1 MQDTGVR
8 KLASRTSQLA
18 DLVLEAIRSG
28 QYSSGD
34 QLPTEHALAERYG
47 VSRAS
52 ARAAL
57 GMLADRGFVYRLHG
71 HGTFVSRRSAK
82 VHTLNEAVSFGTMLT
97 AQGLEY
103 EVLVHEAQIDT
114 AGLEVADALDLES
127 ADELILRFRKSFLVG
142 SDAYMHNL
150 NSVPMSV
157 IGTDTAERA
166 CVDHTMLD
174 PLDLL
179 IDSYSAEPT
188 AYVLSTLE
196 PVSAPLIGYEDLG
209 VEQGTP
215 FIKVTE
221 VGWTEKDRPIW
232 HSVEFHSASPLI
244 MQVMRVKY

>member
-1 MQDTGVR
+1 MDDTRVS
-8 KLASRTSQLA
+8 KPASRISQLA
-18 DLVLEAIRSG
+18 DRVLEAIRSG
-28 QYSSGD
+28 EYRSGD

-103 EVLVHEAQIDT
+103 EVRVHDAAVAA
-114 AGLEVADALDLES
+114 AGLEVASALDLES
-127 ADELILRFRKSFLVG
+127 PDVQVLRFRKSFLVG
-142 SDAYMHNL
+142 AEAYMHNL
-150 NSVPMSV
+150 NSVPLAV
-157 IGTDTAERA
+157 LGADVAERA
-166 CVDHTMLD
+166 CRDHAMLD
-174 PLDLL
+174 PLDSL
-179 IDSYSAEPT
+179 IDSHSAAPT

-196 PVSAPLIGYEDLG
+196 PVAAPLSGYEELA
-209 VEQGTP
+209 VEAGTP
-215 FIKVTE
+215 FIKATE

-232 HSVEFHSASPLI
+232 HSVEFHSASPLV
-244 MQVMRVKY
+244 MQVMRIKY

>member
-1 MQDTGVR
+1 MDDTRVS
-8 KLASRTSQLA
+8 KPASRTSQLA
-18 DLVLEAIRSG
+18 DRVLEAIRSG
-28 QYSSGD
+28 EYQSGD

-71 HGTFVSRRSAK
+71 HGTFVSRRSAR
-82 VHTLNEAVSFGTMLT
+82 VHTLNEAVSFGTMLA

-103 EVLVHEAQIDT
+103 EVRVHDAAVVR
-114 AGLEVADALDLES
+114 AGLEVASALDLES
-127 ADELILRFRKSFLVG
+127 PDAPVLRFRKSFLVG
-142 SDAYMHNL
+142 SEAYMHNV
-150 NSVPMSV
+150 NSVPLAV
-157 IGTDTAERA
+157 IGDDAAERA
-166 CVDHTMLD
+166 CEDHSVLD
-174 PLDLL
+174 PLDSL
-179 IDSYSAEPT
+179 IDSNSAAPT

-196 PVSAPLIGYEDLG
+196 PVSAPLGDYEELPVDD
-209 VEQGTP
+209 GTP

-232 HSVEFHSASPLI
+232 YSIEFHSASPLV

>member
-18 DLVLEAIRSG
+18 DRVLEAIRSG
-28 QYSSGD
+28 QYRPGD

-103 EVLVHEAQIDT
+103 EVRVHDAQIDS
-114 AGLEVADALDLES
+114 AGLEVAGALDLES
-127 ADELILRFRKSFLVG
+127 ADEMVLKFRKSFLVG
-142 SDAYMHNL
+142 SDAYMHNV
-150 NSVPMSV
+150 NSVPLSV
-157 IGTDTAERA
+157 IGADAAKRA
-166 CVDHTMLD
+166 CVDHAMLD

-179 IDSYSAEPT
+179 IDSHSAAST

-196 PVSAPLIGYEDLG
+196 PVAAPLIGYEDLD

-215 FIKVTE
+215 FIMVTE

>member
-18 DLVLEAIRSG
+18 DRVLEAIRSG
-28 QYSSGD
+28 QYSPGD

-82 VHTLNEAVSFGTMLT
+82 VHTLNEAVSFGTMLN

-103 EVLVHEAQIDT
+103 EVRVHGAQIDS
-114 AGLEVADALDLES
+114 AGLEVAGALDLES
-127 ADELILRFRKSFLVG
+127 ADELMLRFRKSFLVG
-142 SDAYMHNL
+142 SDAYMHNV
-150 NSVPMSV
+150 NSVPLSV
-157 IGTDTAERA
+157 IGPDTAKRA
-166 CVDHTMLD
+166 CVDHSMLD

-179 IDSYSAEPT
+179 IDSHAVAPT

-196 PVSAPLIGYEDLG
+196 PVSAPLPGYEDLS